1 MRLMKNKGVTG
12 ILVALLMI
20 SGMFFMGTP
29 NQEVMAS
36 EPASIKED
44 VLSVKCQVSD
54 DMTKLRMVTTID
66 GVEQYKSLGFE
77 IKFVADDDDP
87 AKTKNH
93 TVKTVF
99 RKIDSKV
106 EGVDYDFSTKV
117 FHVESE
123 WFATYTITGIPAA
136 YQDNGIIIKPY
147 VTIRGTG
154 QKIYGQSRYLTM
166 QDINV
171 GVVSLAVKDQLTNP
185 TVEDN
190 EVVGTHYDGAY
201 THVRVNA
208 DYSKLP
214 SISTYKVTDSGNEYT
229 AKYRYLHSQ
238 VTSDTSWYTETEDG
252 NKVIVTAGDLR
263 GFQAISPESKYNGFT
278 GETIYLGADID
289 LNLGWEAGATAPT
302 NVWTPIGR
310 SASGINAFSGTFDGQ
325 GHTIKGVYVN
335 GSTDR
340 LGFFGMTAGNAVV
353 KDFTLE
359 NSYIKNSS
367 SNPSTGSI
375 VGRLGGTLES
385 VKSSADVV
393 LSGGEY
399 SGGLVGDINS
409 TVGATISNCWF
420 AGSVSGTGS
429 HHGQLLGGVRK
440 VLTSDAVVTCTISN
454 SLATGSIELRSNAG
468 GLVGSLWTGSTITIT
483 DSLFA
488 GSITKVDGVSASNN
502 GTIIANATNGKAT
515 VTNTYAKEGTGVTTK
530 IGNKGS
536 NVDTGVTSLADS
548 KLFGSQAFGN
558 MAVDFFVKD
567 INEEGI
573 WFAMAD
579 SNPILTAFADKT
591 NPVDLSTAQGT
602 RTYWFD
608 EENPK
613 DSYTL
618 CSPAELRGFQVLAA
632 DNNFY
637 GIEIKL
643 ANDIDLNPGWEAG
656 DTAPENVWT
665 PIGRS
670 ADDTSVVIAFRG
682 TFNGQGHTI
691 SGVYVNNSLQRSGLF
706 ATSAADAV
714 IKDFTLENSYI
725 YNSSSSASAIGS
737 IVGRLG
743 GTLEA
748 VKSSAQVVVNGSQ
761 YAGGLVG
768 DVHSAVGAEIT
779 NCWFAGVVQGD
790 GQHHGGII
798 GGVRQITTGDTMN
811 ICTITN
817 CLSTGE
823 IDKRQ
828 SAGGIC
834 GTVWTNSSRLVVN
847 DSLFAGTF
855 VDVSASNTSYI
866 GTIAGHTNNG
876 TVTVSNVYASD
887 DSGITAKIGYGNA
900 TAGNNVV
907 ILEEAKLNG
916 SNAFGYM
923 AVDFFVKDINEE
935 GTWFAMADSAP
946 ILTSFA
952 DKTNPV
958 DLSTAQ
964 GTRTYWFDAE
974 NPKESYTLCSPAE
987 LRGFQVLAADNNFYG
1002 IEIKLANDIDLNPD
1016 WVAGDTAPENVW
1028 TPVGRS
1034 ADDTSVVIAFRGTFN
1049 GQGHTISGVYV
1060 NNSLQRSGLF
1070 ATSAADAVI
1079 KDFTLENSYIYNSSS
1094 SASAIG
1100 SIVGRLG
1107 GTLEAVKSS
1116 AQVVVNGSQYAGG
1129 LVGDVH
1135 SAVGAE
1141 ITNCWFA
1148 GVVAGDGQHHGGI
1161 IGGVRQITTGDTM
1174 NICTI
1179 TNCLSTGEIDKR
1191 QSAGGICGTVWTNG
1205 SRLVVNDSLFAG
1217 TFVDVSASSTKYIG
1231 TIAGHTNNGT
1241 VTVSNAY
1248 CSDDSGI
1255 TDKIGYG
1262 NATAGNSVVT
1272 LSRTG
1277 LTGAS
1282 AYRKTL
1288 LGFYIPEENV
1298 DGKWVVFENS
1308 MPVLK
1313 SFAAEGFIDLTNIVR
1328 PDTSWYAKE
1337 PYVISTMEQLY
1348 GLADLSET
1356 TDFANKTITLAKDI
1370 VINESDASTWGTT
1383 APKYEWVP
1391 IQNFAGTFDG
1401 GMNSISGIYLKSDE
1415 TCLGLFKEVSGT
1427 VKNVVLENSYIESIL
1442 TSGKNGIGSVVGRLA
1457 GTIQTVKSSAD
1468 VVLNGSQYAGG
1479 LVGDVTTAGAKID
1492 NCWFAGS
1499 VSGTGDHHGTLLG
1512 GLHETG
1518 ATATITNCL
1527 STGEIDY
1534 RANAGGIVGTLW
1546 DGGQLTLSDSLFA
1559 GTFVNVG
1566 VSAWNNGTAVA
1577 NTNGS
1582 SGKATVSTTYVKAGS
1597 GVTAKIGNKGN
1608 NADTGITELS
1618 ASDLNGVDGYMN
1630 TELEFYI
1637 PERNENGKWVAVE
1650 ASTPMLKSFAGVGY
1664 IDLTDYIR
1672 PDTSWYATEPYQ
1684 IGTME
1689 QLYGLA
1695 ELSKSNDFSG
1705 KTITLSKDIVINKG
1719 DAKTWG
1725 TTAPKYEWV
1734 PIQTFAGTFDG
1745 GMYSISGI
1753 YLKSD
1758 ETCLGLFKEVSG
1770 TVKNV
1775 VLENSYIESTLTS
1788 GKNGIGSVVG
1798 RLAGT
1803 IQTVKSSADV
1813 VLNGSEY
1820 AGGLVGDV
1828 ITAGA
1833 KIDNCWFAGSVSGLG
1848 SHHGTLLGGLHET
1861 GATATITNCLSTG
1874 TIEYRSNAGGLVG
1887 TLWNGG
1893 QLTMNQSLFA
1903 GTFIKIDGVSPSNNG
1918 TAIANAGNGVATVSA
1933 VYIKEGSGVYTK
1945 IGNKGSNVDTGVT
1958 NLADSKLNGNA
1969 PYGTM
1974 NVDFYEKDRNEDGV
1988 WFAMADSHPILTSF
2002 ADTSNPVDLTTAQG
2016 TRTYWF
2022 DAENPQNSYTL
2033 YSPAEL
2039 RGLQVL
2045 VAANNTF
2052 EGIEI
2057 KLGKDIDLNPGWK
2070 VSDGVAP
2077 NVWTPIGRSASDSNM
2092 YSFKGTFN
2100 GQGHTIKGVYV
2111 SSDSDRI
2118 GLFAAT
2124 AQGSVVKDFTLENS
2138 VIYGT
2143 KTSSTGSVG
2152 SIVGRLGGTLDT
2164 VKSSADVILSGCEY
2178 AGGLVGDI
2186 TTTGATITNCW
2197 FSGNMGGTGSHHAQ
2211 LLGGVREGGN
2221 GYVTH
2226 CLADGTIAYKGN
2238 TGGLVGTLWGSSAVN
2253 ISDCLFAGTFL
2264 DPTGSGTHGAV
2275 VGNSA
2280 NGTVNVS
2287 KVYVQKGSG
2296 IDDAKIIGNAGTG
2309 THNDGQKANVTYVEV
2324 KELYLDDARENTE
2337 LTIYPQGQ
2345 DSSSDGDNKQFWWYV
2360 SETHPVLASFGTP
2373 VSYDK
2378 MKVAT
2383 YNIGSCI
2390 KLGTDNHESVRAD
2403 VVSFIQDNNIDV
2415 CLLQEVDK
2423 DCERSDNVDQAKAIA
2438 DALGYHYAYIAT
2450 LEDHYSLTYGQVTSY
2465 GIAIVSR
2472 YEITSTNYEYLDFSG
2487 QNEKRAILKA
2497 MVDVNGTETA
2507 VICTHFDNAEDT
2519 TVRTNAV
2526 ATLKT
2531 MIDGLDASTPV
2542 IFGGDLNQAYA
2553 GDETVA
2559 IKELGAFLTSVTKAR
2574 YDAKTTMAGSTW
2586 YQLDYIFT
2594 NTLVEYGRAKVY
2606 TPTSKTLEG
2615 ELSDHRPLVVNLYM
2629 NIQK

>member
-665 PIGRS
+665 PI
-670 ADDTSVVIAFRG
+670 
-682 TFNGQGHTI
+682 
-691 SGVYVNNSLQRSGLF
+691 
-706 ATSAADAV
+706 
-714 IKDFTLENSYI
+714 
-725 YNSSSSASAIGS
+725 
-737 IVGRLG
+737 
-743 GTLEA
+743 
-748 VKSSAQVVVNGSQ
+748 
-761 YAGGLVG
+761 
-768 DVHSAVGAEIT
+768 
-779 NCWFAGVVQGD
+779 
-790 GQHHGGII
+790 
-798 GGVRQITTGDTMN
+798 
-811 ICTITN
+811 
-817 CLSTGE
+817 
-823 IDKRQ
+823 
-828 SAGGIC
+828 
-834 GTVWTNSSRLVVN
+834 
-847 DSLFAGTF
+847 
-855 VDVSASNTSYI
+855 
-866 GTIAGHTNNG
+866 
-876 TVTVSNVYASD
+876 
-887 DSGITAKIGYGNA
+887 
-900 TAGNNVV
+900 
-907 ILEEAKLNG
+907 
-916 SNAFGYM
+916 
-923 AVDFFVKDINEE
+923 
-935 GTWFAMADSAP
+935 
-946 ILTSFA
+946 
-952 DKTNPV
+952 
-958 DLSTAQ
+958 
-964 GTRTYWFDAE
+964 
-974 NPKESYTLCSPAE
+974 
-987 LRGFQVLAADNNFYG
+987 
-1002 IEIKLANDIDLNPD
+1002 
-1016 WVAGDTAPENVW
+1016 
-1028 TPVGRS
+1028 GRS